1 MQDFRTLPYGKT
13 MEDMPE
19 DKLRERIQLGMDFG
33 DLEWLPP
40 CPACNSIVEGFRIL
54 KDSK

>member
-1 MQDFRTLPYGKT
+1 MTATYVCSNCDWKF
-13 MEDMPE
+13 
-19 DKLRERIQLGMDFG
+19 QLGMDFG